1 MCVILSVVTALLLM
15 DLTKFPLVSAEDV
28 YNISKEDGAN
38 ICQWEYWG
46 GNGQKFILEP
56 GKEIEGDVNADGV
69 LSVIDAILLQK
80 WLLAV
85 PDAEI
90 TDWKAA
96 DLCEDNII
104 NVFDLHLLKRMLLE
118 Q

>member
-1 MCVILSVVTALLLM
+1 M
-15 DLTKFPLVSAEDV
+15 
-28 YNISKEDGAN
+28 
-38 ICQWEYWG
+38 
-46 GNGQKFILEP
+46 
-56 GKEIEGDVNADGV
+56 KEIEGDVNAD
-69 LSVIDAILLQK
+69 SVIDAILLQK

-85 PDAEI
+85 PDAAL

-104 NVFDLHLLKRMLLE
+104 NEIDLHLLKRMLLE

>member
-1 MCVILSVVTALLLM
+1 M
-15 DLTKFPLVSAEDV
+15 
-28 YNISKEDGAN
+28 
-38 ICQWEYWG
+38 
-46 GNGQKFILEP
+46 
-56 GKEIEGDVNADGV
+56 KEIEGDVNADGA
-69 LSVIDAILLQK
+69 LCVIDVIEVRK

-85 PDAEI
+85 PDAAL

-104 NVFDLHLLKRMLLE
+104 NEFDLHLLKRMLLE